1 MELQQNRIFQLIST
15 FSKNHLKTFVLVALI
30 YIFFLT
36 EFFLNYYFNIPS
48 GLLKSVLISLRH
60 NNTFI

>member
-1 MELQQNRIFQLIST
+1 MELQQNMIFQLIRT
-15 FSKNHLKTFVLVALI
+15 FRKNHLKTFVLVALI